1 MNTLRLLV
9 FIIVVASGSAFCPP
23 HTSRRHLTPPSLQAD
38 VSLQLVT
45 EADVIALVEKAE
57 DLWAKVEK
65 LRTEA
70 NELSVQAETLGQ
82 QAETSAADAMK
93 NLQGSISEE
102 KLAEANEVQNLSID
116 LGALLDK
123 AARATTEA
131 DELEVMADEALAASE
146 AALEQHLIDF
156 PSDDETDIIQ

>member
-1 MNTLRLLV
+1 MNTLCLLV
-9 FIIVVASGSAFCPP
+9 SIIVVASGSAFCPP
-23 HTSRRHLTPPSLQAD
+23 DTSRRHLAPPSFRAD

-57 DLWAKVEK
+57 DLYE
-65 LRTEA
+65 LRQMSCPSKPKR
-70 NELSVQAETLGQ
+70 SVSKRRRRRPTQWKSCRDQ
-82 QAETSAADAMK
+82 YR
-93 NLQGSISEE
+93 EE
-102 KLAEANEVQNLSID
+102 KLAEANEAQNLSID

-156 PSDDETDIIQ
+156 PSDDETDFIQ